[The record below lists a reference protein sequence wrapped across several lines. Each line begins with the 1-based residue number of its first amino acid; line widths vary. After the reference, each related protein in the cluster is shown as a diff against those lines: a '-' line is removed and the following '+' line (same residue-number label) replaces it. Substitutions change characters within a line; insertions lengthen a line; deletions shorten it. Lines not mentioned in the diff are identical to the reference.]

1 MKKPKDRL
9 NWKTILGALGIC
21 TLVGGWMVT
30 ASVTADNKTGL
41 KEVSEDVETLEE
53 AMIRQTVMYES
64 QQKLNVSQSAYNQD
78 VAEILKNVRKK

>member
-1 MKKPKDRL
+1 M
-9 NWKTILGALGIC
+9 ILAYSGVIFVIC
-21 TLVGGWMVT
+21 GVIGKLAVT
-30 ASVTADNKTGL
+30 ASTTEDNKSGL
-41 KEVSEDVETLEE
+41 KEISNDVETLEE